1 MRRTPVALGQSFKHG
16 VSRERSQNAQASSNK
31 LDRRQAVGYYRI
43 RKRGHMNSKEIKWT
57 IDRLDEGDWQRMKEH
72 MDKKFPN
79 MKLPDVESFKEL
91 VRLYGLATE
100 HHEKKLN

>member
-1 MRRTPVALGQSFKHG
+1 MSD
-16 VSRERSQNAQASSNK
+16 K
-31 LDRRQAVGYYRI
+31 LTA
-43 RKRGHMNSKEIKWT
+43 KEITDT
-57 IDRLDEGDWQRMKEH
+57 IDRLNDGDWQRMKEH

-79 MKLPDVESFKEL
+79 MTVPTIEDFKEL